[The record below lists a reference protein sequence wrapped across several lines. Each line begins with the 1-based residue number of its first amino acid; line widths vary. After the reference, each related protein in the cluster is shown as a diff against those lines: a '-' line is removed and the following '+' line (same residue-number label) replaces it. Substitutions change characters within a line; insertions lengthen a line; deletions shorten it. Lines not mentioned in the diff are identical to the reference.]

1 MLRTLSD
8 AHTSGTVRGLRK
20 SVSKIAR
27 RQLECA
33 LYRCL
38 RGNIILKR
46 EGEMELFQ
54 NLQVIGIYFS
64 RPSV

>member
-38 RGNIILKR
+38 RGEYNTEKGRRNGAFPKSASHWHI
-46 EGEMELFQ
+46 F
-54 NLQVIGIYFS
+54 F
-64 RPSV
+64 